1 MYERALLA
9 TLPYSY
15 TEYEFLL
22 FERKQFEKWG
32 DLQAF
37 MGWSFYDLPRERV
50 KVIEKEKPEVLLGML
65 HQSALNEI
73 NQKNR
78 SSYKAAVRHLKKL
91 RTLYK
96 KIKRVDDWQY
106 FLDNLM
112 EKTKRLRAFHEECR
126 RSKLIEE

>member
-15 TEYEFLL
+15 TEYEFSL

>member
-1 MYERALLA
+1 
-9 TLPYSY
+9 
-15 TEYEFLL
+15 
-22 FERKQFEKWG
+22 
-32 DLQAF
+32 
-37 MGWSFYDLPRERV
+37 
-50 KVIEKEKPEVLLGML
+50 LGML

-96 KIKRVDDWQY
+96 KTKRVDDWQY
-106 FLDNLM
+106 FLDSLM
-112 EKTKRLRAFHEECR
+112 EKTKRLRAFHEECK

>member
-1 MYERALLA
+1 
-9 TLPYSY
+9 
-15 TEYEFLL
+15 
-22 FERKQFEKWG
+22 
-32 DLQAF
+32 
-37 MGWSFYDLPRERV
+37 MGWSFYDLPRDRV